1 MILKKIFYT
10 CFYAIIFSFLW
21 ACCHNVPPIANYQHL
36 NKNFQSYIYINN
48 TVTLDKDITMG
59 NFAGT
64 GSIIEI
70 KNNEYI
76 FLGETYEGFILA
88 TALFIPVLL
97 VATGILYF
105 LTGKLS
111 KMQVFTAIL
120 VVVFGGL
127 GIWFNDEKFF
137 KMKPTII
144 YLLFGGILGFGLFK
158 GQSYLQIVMDGA
170 LPMSNDGWMILTR
183 RFMLFFF
190 GLAIANEV
198 IWRSLS
204 TDIWVNFKTFGL
216 PLAMFV
222 FFITQAKVISKYS
235 NDNN

>member
-1 MILKKIFYT
+1 MSNKNIQPWVKTALELGPVILFFIFY
-10 CFYAIIFSFLW
+10 SKL
-21 ACCHNVPPIANYQHL
+21 
-36 NKNFQSYIYINN
+36 
-48 TVTLDKDITMG
+48 
-59 NFAGT
+59 
-64 GSIIEI
+64 
-70 KNNEYI
+70 KNNEYVL
-76 FLGETYEGFILA
+76 LGETYEGFIVA

-97 VATGILYF
+97 IATAILYF

-111 KMQVFTAIL
+111 KMQVFTAVL

-137 KMKPTII
+137 KMKPTMI

-158 GQSYLQIVMDGA
+158 GQSYLQVVMDGA
-170 LPMSNDGWMILTR
+170 LPMSRDGWMILTK
-183 RFMLFFF
+183 RFMYFFF
-190 GLAIANEV
+190 GLALANEI

-235 NDNN
+235 TEND

>member
-1 MILKKIFYT
+1 MSDKTIQPWVKTTLEMGPVILFFIFY
-10 CFYAIIFSFLW
+10 SKL
-21 ACCHNVPPIANYQHL
+21 
-36 NKNFQSYIYINN
+36 
-48 TVTLDKDITMG
+48 
-59 NFAGT
+59 
-64 GSIIEI
+64 
-70 KNNEYI
+70 KNNEYVL
-76 FLGETYEGFILA
+76 LGETYEGFIVA

-97 VATGILYF
+97 IATAILYF

-111 KMQVFTAIL
+111 KMQVFTAVL

-137 KMKPTII
+137 KMKPTMI

-158 GQSYLQIVMDGA
+158 GQSYLQVVMDGA
-170 LPMSNDGWMILTR
+170 LPMSRDGWMILTK
-183 RFMLFFF
+183 RFMYFFF
-190 GLAIANEV
+190 GLALANEI

-235 NDNN
+235 TENG